1 MYTVNAQGQQV
12 KLKRRN
18 VGSVDFHCPNCGR
31 GYHRTLWEHIE
42 PGSDDEEFG
51 GFVSA
56 YVDCRCGAKLLA
68 GDSGEECEIYWL
80 NKGEMQQ
87 RAWLKLKPK
96 IRPRQG
102 LYYDLVRVP
111 HGHIPTGKVFLW
123 KRFPL
128 LVREI
133 RGNDYFKC
141 PKCRAS
147 SFFKVDDECRMC
159 VAKLDEL
166 SPADWCRAN
175 IRFVVNSARRER
187 RDYFRNLLKTLEVLV
202 LPVLALLGKAWYVRS
217 ERRHCSDYQYDFLK
231 CNRYAY
237 RKIQRW
243 LS

>member
-1 MYTVNAQGQQV
+1 MYTINAKGEKV
-12 KLKRRN
+12 VLKRKN

-31 GYHRTLWEHIE
+31 GYHRTLWEHVE

-80 NKGEMQQ
+80 NKAEMQQ

-111 HGHIPTGKVFLW
+111 HGHIPVSKIFLW

-133 RGNDYFKC
+133 RGDKYFSC
-141 PKCRAS
+141 PECGMP
-147 SFFKVDDECRMC
+147 SFFKVDVCCRGC
-159 VAKLDEL
+159 AARGLNRWSVGE
-166 SPADWCRAN
+166 N
-175 IRFVVNSARRER
+175 ILRRWENRSR
-187 RDYFRNLLKTLEVLV
+187 RDYFRRLLKDLEVLV
-202 LPVLALLGKAWYVRS
+202 LPVLALSGSAWYVRS
-217 ERRHCSDYQYDFLK
+217 DRRHCSDYQYDFLK